1 MGTYQKVHTIQI
13 KSADLQLGHNFSWE
27 TIMNRLIGKIAV
39 ITGGNS
45 GIGLAAAIRFAD
57 EGAQVVVVGRR
68 QAELDKALQLIGH
81 DAVAIQGD
89 ISRLDDLERIYT
101 QIKADKGRIDI
112 LFANAGLGDFQPI
125 GSITEE
131 SFDRTFG
138 INVKGTLFTVQ
149 KALPLMSAGGSV
161 ILTGS
166 TTASMGTPAFS
177 VYSATKAALRN
188 FARSWALDLKGTGIR
203 INVLSPGP
211 ISTPGLDSA
220 LATTGQADAIVDGM
234 ITQLPLGRI
243 GKPEEVAAAAL
254 FLASEESSF
263 MTGSE
268 MFVDGGFAQ
277 V

>member
-1 MGTYQKVHTIQI
+1 M
-13 KSADLQLGHNFSWE
+13 S
-27 TIMNRLIGKIAV
+27 RLNGKIAV

-45 GIGLAAAIRFAD
+45 GIGLATAIRFATD
-57 EGAQVVVVGRR
+57 GAQVVIVGRR
-68 QAELDKALQLIGH
+68 QQELDNALRLIGPE
-81 DAVAIQGD
+81 AIAIQGD
-89 ISRLDDLERIYT
+89 ISNLDDLDRIFT
-101 QIKADKGRIDI
+101 QIKAAKGRIDV

-149 KALPLMSAGGSV
+149 KALALMSTGGSV

-166 TTASMGTPAFS
+166 TTGTMGTPAFS

-203 INVLSPGP
+203 VNVLSPGP
-211 ISTPGLDSA
+211 IATPGLDLA
-220 LATTGQADAIVDGM
+220 LSGTGQKDAIIDDMTAQV
-234 ITQLPLGRI
+234 PLGRI
-243 GKPEEVAAAAL
+243 GQADEVAAAAL
-254 FLASEESSF
+254 FLAADESSF

>member
-1 MGTYQKVHTIQI
+1 M
-13 KSADLQLGHNFSWE
+13 S
-27 TIMNRLIGKIAV
+27 RLNGKIAV
-39 ITGGNS
+39 VTGGNS
-45 GIGLAAAIRFAD
+45 GIGLASAIRFAE
-57 EGAQVVVVGRR
+57 EGAQVVIVGRR
-68 QAELDKALQLIGH
+68 QEELDKALQLIGPG
-81 DAVAIQGD
+81 AIAIQGD
-89 ISRLDDLERIYT
+89 ISNLADLDRIYA
-101 QIKADKGRIDI
+101 QVKATKGRIDI
-112 LFANAGLGDFQPI
+112 VFANAGLGDFQPI
-125 GSITEE
+125 GAITEA

-203 INVLSPGP
+203 VNVLSPGP
-211 ISTPGLDSA
+211 ISTPGLDLA
-220 LATTGQADAIVDGM
+220 LSGTGQKDAIIDAMVAQ
-234 ITQLPLGRI
+234 IPLDRI

-254 FLASEESSF
+254 FLASDESSF

>member
-1 MGTYQKVHTIQI
+1 M
-13 KSADLQLGHNFSWE
+13 S
-27 TIMNRLIGKIAV
+27 RLNGKIAV
-39 ITGGNS
+39 VTGGNS
-45 GIGLAAAIRFAD
+45 GIGLASAIRFAE
-57 EGAQVVVVGRR
+57 EGAQVVIVGRR
-68 QAELDKALQLIGH
+68 QEELDKALQLIGPG
-81 DAVAIQGD
+81 AIAIQGD
-89 ISRLDDLERIYT
+89 ISNLADLDRIYA
-101 QIKADKGRIDI
+101 QVKATKGRIDI
-112 LFANAGLGDFQPI
+112 VFANAGLGDFQPI
-125 GSITEE
+125 GAITEA

-166 TTASMGTPAFS
+166 TTATMGTPAFS

-203 INVLSPGP
+203 VNVLSPGP
-211 ISTPGLDSA
+211 ISTPGLDLA
-220 LATTGQADAIVDGM
+220 LSGTGQKDAIIDAMVAQ
-234 ITQLPLGRI
+234 IPLDRI

-254 FLASEESSF
+254 FLASDESSF

-268 MFVDGGFAQ
+268 LFVDGGFAQ

>member
-1 MGTYQKVHTIQI
+1 M
-13 KSADLQLGHNFSWE
+13 S
-27 TIMNRLIGKIAV
+27 RLNGKIAV

-45 GIGLAAAIRFAD
+45 GIGLATAIRFAT
-57 EGAQVVVVGRR
+57 EGAQVVIVGRR
-68 QAELDKALQLIGH
+68 QQELDNALRLIGPE
-81 DAVAIQGD
+81 AIAIQGD
-89 ISRLDDLERIYT
+89 ISNLDDLDRIFT
-101 QIKADKGRIDI
+101 QIKAAKGRIDV
-112 LFANAGLGDFQPI
+112 LFANAGLGDFQSI

-149 KALPLMSAGGSV
+149 KALALMSTGGSV

-166 TTASMGTPAFS
+166 TTGTMGTPAFS

-203 INVLSPGP
+203 VNVLSPGP
-211 ISTPGLDSA
+211 IATPGLDLA
-220 LATTGQADAIVDGM
+220 LSGTGQKDAIIDDMTAQV
-234 ITQLPLGRI
+234 PLGRI
-243 GKPEEVAAAAL
+243 GQAEEVAAAAL
-254 FLASEESSF
+254 FLASDESSF

>member
-1 MGTYQKVHTIQI
+1 M
-13 KSADLQLGHNFSWE
+13 S
-27 TIMNRLIGKIAV
+27 RLNGKIAV
-39 ITGGNS
+39 VTGGNS
-45 GIGLAAAIRFAD
+45 GIGLATAIRFAA
-57 EGAQVVVVGRR
+57 EGAQVVIVGRR
-68 QAELDKALQLIGH
+68 QEELDKALQLIGPE
-81 DAVAIQGD
+81 AIAIQGD
-89 ISRLDDLERIYT
+89 ISNLDDLERIFT
-101 QIKADKGRIDI
+101 QVKAAKGRVDV

-149 KALPLMSAGGSV
+149 KALPLMSAGSSV
-161 ILTGS
+161 ILTG
-166 TTASMGTPAFS
+166 SMGTPAFS

-203 INVLSPGP
+203 VNVLSPGP
-211 ISTPGLDSA
+211 ISTPGLDLA
-220 LATTGQADAIVDGM
+220 LSGTGQKDAIIDDMTAQV
-234 ITQLPLGRI
+234 PLGRI

-254 FLASEESSF
+254 FLASDESSF

>member
-1 MGTYQKVHTIQI
+1 M
-13 KSADLQLGHNFSWE
+13 
-27 TIMNRLIGKIAV
+27 
-39 ITGGNS
+39 
-45 GIGLAAAIRFAD
+45 
-57 EGAQVVVVGRR
+57 
-68 QAELDKALQLIGH
+68 
-81 DAVAIQGD
+81 
-89 ISRLDDLERIYT
+89 
-101 QIKADKGRIDI
+101 

-149 KALPLMSAGGSV
+149 KALALMGAGGSV
-161 ILTGS
+161 IMTGS
-166 TTASMGTPAFS
+166 TTGTMGTPAFS

-203 INVLSPGP
+203 VNVLSPGP
-211 ISTPGLDSA
+211 IATPGLDLA
-220 LATTGQADAIVDGM
+220 LSGTGQKDAIIDGM
-234 ITQLPLGRI
+234 TAQVPLGRI
-243 GKPEEVAAAAL
+243 GQAEEVAAAAL
-254 FLASEESSF
+254 FLASDESGF